1 MMLNHEDWCW
11 GEGRGKQIK
20 TNVPMCR
27 DLNKLKKRQ
36 QCYLYSASRLIRA
49 NWDLVFREKLYFLF
63 LFWKSAASPWAFT
76 LSALIWKLPSGRLAF
91 ILNTFCDGSRSH
103 SLESF
108 AVWER
113 KKNQCCS
120 AFFFSSVTLKPRK
133 WWPFRVTQKSLELCS
148 NRLRN
153 FKKKKRKTFGI
164 LKRVIHTP
172 AREAGWQMFIAGAN
186 NAERIGPVSI
196 GGVGVPQSSE
206 QQQKSCLS
214 RRFFHTEHTHAHRH
228 FCP

>member
-1 MMLNHEDWCW
+1 MMLNYKEWCW

-36 QCYLYSASRLIRA
+36 QCLYSASCLIRA
-49 NWDLVFREKLYFLF
+49 NWDQNLVFREKLYILF

-103 SLESF
+103 SLERF
-108 AVWER
+108 AVWEK

-120 AFFFSSVTLKPRK
+120 ALLFSSVTLKPRK
-133 WWPFRVTQKSLELCS
+133 WWPFRMTQEFLELCS
-148 NRLRN
+148 NRLQN
-153 FKKKKRKTFGI
+153 FKKKKKKDIR
-164 LKRVIHTP
+164 HTQKGHSYT
-172 AREAGWQMFIAGAN
+172 REGGGMAN
-186 NAERIGPVSI
+186 VYCWS
-196 GGVGVPQSSE
+196 
-206 QQQKSCLS
+206 
-214 RRFFHTEHTHAHRH
+214 
-228 FCP
+228 